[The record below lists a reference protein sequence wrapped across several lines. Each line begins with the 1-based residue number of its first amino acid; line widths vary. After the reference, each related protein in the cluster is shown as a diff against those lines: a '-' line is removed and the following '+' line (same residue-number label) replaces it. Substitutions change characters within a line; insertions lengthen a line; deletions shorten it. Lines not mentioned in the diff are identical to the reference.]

1 MTYIDY
7 MNQFWKMNMSVEF
20 SSNEAFLYFYLLNEC
35 NIRGWQNPFE
45 HPNKTIVLATGM
57 AEKTVIEVRNRLQQ
71 KGLIEFVSGKRNVKS
86 PTYYLLDVSRKG
98 SNMVS
103 RTGSNLVSKEVSSY
117 KNKEIRDKTLSPT
130 RTRESH
136 AVGDLFPDSDV
147 FEKSLEECFDE
158 LKTNQPW
165 KETVCMN
172 IRIRDKTFMPADFD
186 QYLKSFFQKLANEGE
201 IRKAPK
207 DAMSHFSRWLDI
219 KLKSKKDGKQQ
230 ERGIDTADRK
240 PVRVR
245 SVDL

>member
-7 MNQFWKMNMSVEF
+7 MNQFWKTAQSVEF
-20 SSNEAFLYFYLLNEC
+20 SSNEAYLYFFLLQEC
-35 NIRGWQNPFE
+35 NIRGWENPFE
-45 HPNKTIVLATGM
+45 CANRKIILSIGVSEPTMIDC
-57 AEKTVIEVRNRLQQ
+57 RNRLQQ
-71 KGLIEFVSGKRNVKS
+71 KGLLFFEKGKRNAKS
-86 PTYYLLDVSRKG
+86 PTYYLNDLSKTL
-98 SNMVS
+98 SNPFS
-103 RTGSNLVSKEVSSY
+103 KTFSNDFSKTLNID

-147 FEKSLEECFDE
+147 FEKTLEECFDE

-201 IRKAPK
+201 TRKAPK

-230 ERGIDTADRK
+230 EKGIDTADRK